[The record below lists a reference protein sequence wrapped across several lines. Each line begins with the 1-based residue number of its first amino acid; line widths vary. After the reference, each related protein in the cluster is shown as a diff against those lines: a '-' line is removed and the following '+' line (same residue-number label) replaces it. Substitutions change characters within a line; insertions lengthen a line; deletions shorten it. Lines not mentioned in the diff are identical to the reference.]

1 MGGILKA
8 ADALTAQNGLIHRG
22 GILKVGNGEA
32 VLVLEALGVGRALRA
47 GLDGNILAGQVG
59 KAGNVGVLGHGQRL
73 VGIIVAVGEHPAA
86 RLALVG
92 DGGTGDHGVR
102 LTGLAGRDGG
112 VPAKALQLILK
123 ALILGDGGED
133 IHINADKVAGSI
145 GVLKGLKDRVSS
157 HDPLFAGG
165 LGRGSL
171 RGGGVSGCSRR
182 GGRSGSSA
190 AAGSERQGHNGGH
203 TERKQFFHGYFPFH
217 STNFPPPCSGPG
229 QIPKKG
235 NSAIVPMC
243 YRP

>member
-157 HDPLFAGG
+157 HDPLFC
-165 LGRGSL
+165 RWP
-171 RGGGVSGCSRR
+171 RQRQPQRR
-182 GGRSGSSA
+182 RSQRVQPPWRTQWKQRRR
-190 AAGSERQGHNGGH
+190 RQRE
-203 TERKQFFHGYFPFH
+203 T
-217 STNFPPPCSGPG
+217 GP
-229 QIPKKG
+229 
-235 NSAIVPMC
+235 
-243 YRP
+243 